1 MDKAV
6 AKADAVVA
14 EARTKEQEEETS
26 SKPVRPPLHVPLAL
40 ALVGGVTLLILVA
53 VGSVLI
59 ITLAGASENTFSL
72 IGRQATTSL
81 DLLESRI
88 NSQLEPVEI
97 VGADL
102 ARQFAD
108 GRLNLDD
115 RRERAFDTFRGVFAS
130 LPQVTAVLYIPVEG
144 EALRT
149 SITEGI
155 VIEVPPNPRVL
166 QRQRTVLENAHQQ
179 PGPEWSAPFWVQN
192 INRAVVTQLVPVRR
206 GEDFFGLIAVTVS
219 LDNIV
224 QFLADLERLETLSSF
239 ILYDGDFVLAHPLL
253 LETDFKPG
261 SNFADNPLPTV
272 DDVPDPAFR
281 LFDGAGERADQLLQ
295 NAPTVT
301 DARVD
306 DDFIIITRD
315 VSNFGAIP
323 WTVGLKYRTDDVSG
337 EVDRLRGIAIAG
349 LIVLIIAV
357 VVGFLFARL
366 LNQKIGQLA
375 TAAETMSG
383 LDMAKVPPVP
393 DSFLSELSNAANAFN
408 TMIGALRW
416 FETYVP
422 KSLVL
427 RLMQQPDQAARSV
440 ERELT
445 ILFTD
450 ISGFSTLAEDLTAEQ
465 TASLLNSHFEL
476 LSNCVEAEGG
486 TVDKFIGDSLMAF
499 WGAPE
504 EVEDHAARAL
514 RAGAAIQEA
523 IVSDNFKRVAS
534 DKQPV
539 SVRVGIH
546 TGKAIVGNIGSK
558 SRVNYTV
565 VGDTVNVAS
574 RLEQLSKDFEIRDQC
589 VVLVS
594 KESRDSGAEALGEKS
609 GITFSEIGDH
619 NVRGRSKPVT
629 VFRIYAAEK

>member
-1 MDKAV
+1 MS
-6 AKADAVVA
+6 DAALNTA
-14 EARTKEQEEETS
+14 ENESEESGDAGPPQTLS
-26 SKPVRPPLHVPLAL
+26 SFHIPLAL
-40 ALVGGVTLLILVA
+40 ALVGGVTLLIVIA

-72 IGRQATTSL
+72 LGQRATTSL
-81 DLLESRI
+81 DLLESRVS
-88 NSQLEPVEI
+88 SQLEPIEV

-102 ARQFAD
+102 AAQFAD
-108 GRLNLDD
+108 GRLNLDE
-115 RRERAFDTFRGVFAS
+115 RRERSFDTFRGVFAA
-130 LPQVTAVLYIPVEG
+130 LPQVTAVLYIPLEG

-149 SITEGI
+149 TIQEGI
-155 VIEVPPNPRVL
+155 VIEVPANPRVL
-166 QRQRTVLENAHQQ
+166 QRQRSALENAHQQ
-179 PGPEWSAPFWVQN
+179 PGPEWSPPFWVQN
-192 INRAVVTQLVPVRR
+192 INRAVITQLVPVRR

-224 QFLADLERLETLSSF
+224 RFLGTLEKEERLSAF
-239 ILYDGDFVLAHPLL
+239 ILYDRDFVLGHPKLL
-253 LETDFKPG
+253 DSDFKPSG
-261 SNFADNPLPTV
+261 NLVDNPLPTI
-272 DDVPDPAFR
+272 DDVVDPAFN
-281 LFDGAGERADQLLQ
+281 LLDGAGDRADQLLR
-295 NAPTVT
+295 NAPTIT

-306 DDFIIITRD
+306 DAFIIITRD
-315 VSNFGAIP
+315 VNSYGAIP
-323 WTVGLKYRTDDVSG
+323 WTMGLKFRTAEVSG
-337 EVDRLRGIAIAG
+337 EVDRLRSIAIAG
-349 LIVLIIAV
+349 LIVLLVAV
-357 VVGFLFARL
+357 AIGYLFARL

-375 TAAETMSG
+375 TAAEAMSG
-383 LDMAKVPPVP
+383 LDMANVPPVP
-393 DSFLSELSNAANAFN
+393 DSFLNELSNASKAFN

-427 RLMQQPDQAARSV
+427 RLMQRPEEAGRSA

-476 LSNCVEAEGG
+476 LSNCIEAEGG

-523 IVSDNFKRVAS
+523 IVAENFRRTS
-534 DKQPV
+534 TDRPPI

-558 SRVNYTV
+558 NRINYTV

-574 RLEQLSKDFEIRDQC
+574 RLESLSKDFEIRDQC

-594 KESRDSGAEALGEKS
+594 QETRDAGNAALGDDS

-619 NVRGRSKPVT
+619 NVRGRTQPVT
-629 VFRIYAAEK
+629 VFRVYAAEK

>member
-1 MDKAV
+1 MVRVV
-6 AKADAVVA
+6 AKAESIVA
-14 EARTKEQEEETS
+14 EARAKEQEEVS
-26 SKPVRPPLHVPLAL
+26 SDRTRPPLHMPLAF
-40 ALVGGVTLLILVA
+40 ALVGGVTLLILIA

-72 IGRQATTSL
+72 LGQRASTSL

-88 NSQLEPVEI
+88 SSQLEPIEI
-97 VGADL
+97 VGTDL
-102 ARQFAD
+102 AAQFAD

-115 RRERAFDTFRGVFAS
+115 RRQRSFDTFRGVFAA
-130 LPQVTAVLYIPVEG
+130 LPQVTAVLFIPVEG

-149 SITEGI
+149 SIQEGF

-166 QRQRTVLENAHQQ
+166 QRQRSALENAHQQ
-179 PGPEWSAPFWVQN
+179 PGPEWSPPFWIQS

-206 GEDFFGLIAVTVS
+206 GDEFIGLIAVTVS
-219 LDNIV
+219 LDTIV
-224 QFLADLERLETLSSF
+224 QFLGELERQEKLSSF
-239 ILYDGDFVLAHPLL
+239 ILYDRDFVLGHPKLL
-253 LETDFKPG
+253 DSDFQP
-261 SNFADNPLPTV
+261 SADLQDNPLPTI
-272 DDVPDPAFR
+272 DDVSDPAFR
-281 LFDGAGERADQLLQ
+281 LLDGAGDRADQLLR

-306 DDFIIITRD
+306 DDFIVITRD
-315 VSNFGAIP
+315 VSRYGAIP
-323 WTVGLKYRTDDVSG
+323 WTVGLKFRTSEVSG
-337 EVDRLRGIAIAG
+337 EVNRLRGIAIAG
-349 LIVLIIAV
+349 LIILIFAV
-357 VVGFLFARL
+357 AIGFLFARL

-375 TAAETMSG
+375 TAAEAMSG
-383 LDMAKVPPVP
+383 LDMANVPEVP
-393 DSFLSELSNAANAFN
+393 DSFLTELSNAATAFN

-427 RLMQQPDQAARSV
+427 RLMQHPEDAARST
-440 ERELT
+440 EREIT

-450 ISGFSTLAEDLTAEQ
+450 ISGFSTLAEGMTAEQ
-465 TASLLNSHFEL
+465 TASLLNAHFEL

-504 EVEDHAARAL
+504 PFEDHAARAL

-523 IVSDNFKRVAS
+523 IITENFRRTGSDRL
-534 DKQPV
+534 PI

-546 TGKAIVGNIGSK
+546 TGTAIVGNIGSK

-565 VGDTVNVAS
+565 VGDAVNVAS
-574 RLEQLSKDFEIRDQC
+574 RLESLSKDFEIRDQC

-594 KESRDSGAEALGEKS
+594 QETRDKGADALGEDS

-619 NVRGRSKPVT
+619 NVRGRAQPVT
-629 VFRIYAAEK
+629 VFRVYTAEK

>member
-1 MDKAV
+1 M
-6 AKADAVVA
+6 AKADSVVA
-14 EARTKEQEEETS
+14 ETRAKEQEEETS
-26 SKPVRPPLHVPLAL
+26 SKKVRPPIHVPLAL
-40 ALVGGVTLLILVA
+40 ALVGGVTLLILIA

-88 NSQLEPVEI
+88 NSQLEPIEI
-97 VGADL
+97 VGDDL
-102 ARQFAD
+102 AVQFAD

-130 LPQVTAVLYIPVEG
+130 LPQVTAVLFIPVEG

-149 SITEGI
+149 TITEGI

-166 QRQRTVLENAHQQ
+166 QRQRTALENAHQQ
-179 PGPEWSAPFWVQN
+179 PGPEWSAPFWIQN

-224 QFLADLERLETLSSF
+224 QFLADLERLEKLSSF
-239 ILYDGDFVLAHPLL
+239 ILYDRDFVLGHPLL
-253 LETDFKPG
+253 LETDFNPG
-261 SNFADNPLPTV
+261 TDFADNPLPTV

-281 LFDGAGERADQLLQ
+281 LLNGAGDRADQLLQ

-315 VSNFGAIP
+315 VNNFGPIP
-323 WTVGLKYRTDDVSG
+323 WTVGLKFRTDDVSG
-337 EVDRLRGIAIAG
+337 EVDRLRSIAIAG

-357 VVGFLFARL
+357 IVGFLFARL

-427 RLMQQPDQAARSV
+427 RLMQQPDEASRSV

-465 TASLLNSHFEL
+465 TASLLNAHFEL

-523 IVSDNFKRVAS
+523 IVSDNFKRVAA

-546 TGKAIVGNIGSK
+546 TGKAIIGNIGSK
-558 SRVNYTV
+558 SRINYTV

-594 KESRDSGAEALGEKS
+594 KESCDSGKDALGEDS

-629 VFRIYAAEK
+629 VFRVYAAEK